1 MNALKACAEKGTQ
14 AHVEIVREIISE
26 MRKRKVEQLS
36 LDDAAYSFDFVL
48 LNYWIF
54 YLHY

>member
-26 MRKRKVEQLS
+26 MRKRKVKQFS
-36 LDDAAYSFDFVL
+36 LEDTAYPFDFFL
-48 LNYWIF
+48 LVF
-54 YLHY
+54 FFS